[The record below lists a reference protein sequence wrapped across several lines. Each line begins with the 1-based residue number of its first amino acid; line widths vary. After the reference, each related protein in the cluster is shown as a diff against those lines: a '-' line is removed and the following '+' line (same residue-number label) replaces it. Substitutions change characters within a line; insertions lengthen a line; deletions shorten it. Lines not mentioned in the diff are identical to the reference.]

1 MLDVMLLVKHEDII
15 MDKTIQL
22 LEVAKR
28 MGLEINDKINRII
41 QRKEIRRW

>member
-1 MLDVMLLVKHEDII
+1 MLDVMLLVKHEDIS

-22 LEVAKR
+22 LEVANR

-41 QRKEIRRW
+41 QRKEIRR